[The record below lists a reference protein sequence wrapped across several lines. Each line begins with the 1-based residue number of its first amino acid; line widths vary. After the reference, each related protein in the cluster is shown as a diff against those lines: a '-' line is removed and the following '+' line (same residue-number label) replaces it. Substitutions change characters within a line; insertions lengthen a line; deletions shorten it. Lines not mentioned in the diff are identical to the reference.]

1 MALLPMVVRA
11 PGFTLTSP
19 RLGERIPRSN
29 FDAEVR
35 AGVPVPLAGGLEVSW
50 RRAIEVFIF
59 GFFVGLAGL
68 SFTST
73 RGAFRD

>member
-1 MALLPMVVRA
+1 LLPTTEPVL
-11 PGFTLTSP
+11 GFTLTSP
-19 RLGERIPRSN
+19 RLVDERSPRSN

-35 AGVPVPLAGGLEVSW
+35 AAVPVPLEAAGLDVSW

-59 GFFVGLAGL
+59 GFFVGLADL

-73 RGAFRD
+73 RGTFRD